1 MAMKFQYGLLV
12 SSWSANFQY
21 HLCSAQMP
29 RDGNIVWK
37 PMRDW
42 APKPNSQVSVGE
54 LKCLTWLAVWSLFN
68 SPRSEIWFET
78 LGSQSGSTRDNAPWK
93 LRNIIDMNSHSDAII
108 PATVVQTCT
117 ANPSS
122 LDNQSDPSL
131 CPPRP
136 QDFCTSPG
144 CFTGDTHHR
153 AHLGRVMWYGLLNRI
168 KVCGWGKMKAHKW
181 NQYSQMCQV
190 QQVKLSDF

>member
-1 MAMKFQYGLLV
+1 MAKKFQYGLLV

-78 LGSQSGSTRDNAPWK
+78 LGSQSGSTRENAPWK
-93 LRNIIDMNSHSDAII
+93 LRNIIDMKLTFWRNHSCNCRPNLHSKPII
-108 PATVVQTCT
+108 TWQSKWSQSLPTKTSRCLYIPRVVHRRYT
-117 ANPSS
+117 S
-122 LDNQSDPSL
+122 
-131 CPPRP
+131 PRP
-136 QDFCTSPG
+136 SRTCHVIRS
-144 CFTGDTHHR
+144 
-153 AHLGRVMWYGLLNRI
+153 I
-168 KVCGWGKMKAHKW
+168 KPHKSVW
-181 NQYSQMCQV
+181 MRENESTQMESV
-190 QQVKLSDF
+190 VKCAKFSKFSDF